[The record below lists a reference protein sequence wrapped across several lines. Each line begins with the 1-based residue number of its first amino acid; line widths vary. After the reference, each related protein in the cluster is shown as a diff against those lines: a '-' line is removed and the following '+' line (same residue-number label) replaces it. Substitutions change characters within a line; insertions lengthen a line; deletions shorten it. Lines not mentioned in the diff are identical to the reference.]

1 MTGRPLDSCALGI
14 VPDWPLPPRAASR
27 VPIAC
32 AVREF
37 AQLPQ
42 TDRPRHMC
50 KGPNTRLTIVALVAA
65 LLASSFASATRAAL
79 LPAPSDPAADK
90 STAAAAL
97 AIPARDIPA
106 RADADERYAR
116 DVAAHAQQTKM
127 YDTQRADLDALAA
140 NVSQVAMRWHAED

>member
-14 VPDWPLPPRAASR
+14 VPDWPLRPRAASR
-27 VPIAC
+27 VPNVC

-65 LLASSFASATRAAL
+65 TRAAL

-90 STAAAAL
+90 STATAAL

-116 DVAAHAQQTKM
+116 DVTAHAQQTRM

-140 NVSQVAMRWHAED
+140 NVSQVAVR